1 MEKSEDLEE
10 TQTISPLDL
19 DEENENKKKKPSK
32 KTIIIASTI
41 AAIAVLAGVGGYAY
55 ASNSAY
61 DSYASRVES
70 AKESDSKLVKKIAE
84 AQSLVKAT
92 KESDVLDKTV
102 LDSLSKSV
110 KTGET
115 RKGIPDVGNV
125 AKWNLWS
132 ISKAKTIISNDM
144 TEADDSINAIGK
156 AMRGVE
162 ASKTAKQVKD
172 AKAALDKTITDAENL
187 YKNSEGKVQDNKTR
201 ESLKTAIDNAKKT
214 SSDKK
219 ADVKSLTAAND
230 TLSKAVKS
238 VNDSKNAKAQADA
251 QKQAQEQAQQ
261 AQAQAQSV
269 GTPSG
274 GYSGYAY
281 PNVGGSYSGGTSQS
295 APSYSN
301 TGSPSGGSVG
311 GGTSNGGTWDWKN
324 AKDSVGGGFSPIT
337 KDNINPDGSAT
348 GGGDSHG
355 NMW

>member
-1 MEKSEDLEE
+1 MAEEKNTPDASEKSG
-10 TQTISPLDL
+10 
-19 DEENENKKKKPSK
+19 KKR
-32 KTIIIASTI
+32 TVIIAAV
-41 AAIAVLAGVGGYAY
+41 AAVVVFAGVGGYAY

-61 DSYASRVES
+61 DFYASRVES

-92 KESDVLDKTV
+92 KESDVLDKAV
-102 LDSLSKSV
+102 LDSLNKSLKV
-110 KTGET
+110 GES
-115 RKGIPDVGNV
+115 RKGVPVSAHA

-132 ISKAKTIISNDM
+132 VSKANASVSNDM
-144 TEADDSINAIGK
+144 TEANDSINSIGK
-156 AMRGVE
+156 AMGKVE

-172 AKAALDKTITDAENL
+172 ARATLDKTVESAESL
-187 YKNSEGKVQDNKTR
+187 YKDSEGKVQDDKTR

-214 SSDKK
+214 SGDKK
-219 ADVKSLTAAND
+219 ADVKSLTAATD
-230 TLSKAVKS
+230 ALSKAVKS

-274 GYSGYAY
+274 GYSGYTY
-281 PNVGGSYSGGTSQS
+281 PNVGGSYSGRTSQS

-301 TGSPSGGSVG
+301 TGSSSGGSASS
-311 GGTSNGGTWDWKN
+311 GTSNGGTWDWKN
-324 AKDSVGGGFSPIT
+324 DKDSMGGGFAPIT
-337 KDNINPDGSAT
+337 KDNINPDGSITT
-348 GGGDSHG
+348 GMDSHG

>member
-1 MEKSEDLEE
+1 MRQYRNMRESRDKQAQKNTKHS
-10 TQTISPLDL
+10 
-19 DEENENKKKKPSK
+19 NKNV
-32 KTIIIASTI
+32 IIAASTI
-41 AAIAVLAGVGGYAY
+41 AAIVVLAGVGGYAY

-70 AKESDSKLVKKIAE
+70 AKETDSKLVKKIAE

-102 LDSLSKSV
+102 LDSLNKSV
-110 KTGET
+110 KTSET

-144 TEADDSINAIGK
+144 TEANDSINAIGK
-156 AMRGVE
+156 AIGKVE

-172 AKAALDKTITDAENL
+172 AKDTLDKTITDAENL
-187 YKNSEGKVQDNKTR
+187 YKDSEGKVQDNKTR
-201 ESLKTAIDNAKKT
+201 ESLKTTIDNAKKT

-230 TLSKAVKS
+230 TLSKAVKA

-281 PNVGGSYSGGTSQS
+281 PNVGGSYSGRASQS

-301 TGSPSGGSVG
+301 TGSPSGGSVS

>member
-1 MEKSEDLEE
+1 MQGVEKGEHMAEEEKILNVSEKSG
-10 TQTISPLDL
+10 
-19 DEENENKKKKPSK
+19 KKH
-32 KTIIIASTI
+32 TIIIAAV
-41 AAIAVLAGVGGYAY
+41 AAVVVFAGVGGYAY

-102 LDSLSKSV
+102 LDSLNKSV
-110 KTGET
+110 KTSET
-115 RKGIPDVGNV
+115 RKGIPDSGNV

-132 ISKAKTIISNDM
+132 VSKAKTIVSNDM
-144 TEADDSINAIGK
+144 TEANDSINAIGK
-156 AMRGVE
+156 AMGKVE

-172 AKAALDKTITDAENL
+172 AKDALDKTITDAENL
-187 YKNSEGKVQDNKTR
+187 YKDSEGKVQDNKTR

-214 SSDKK
+214 SGDKK

-301 TGSPSGGSVG
+301 TGSPSGGSVSS
-311 GGTSNGGTWDWKN
+311 GTSNGGTWDWKN
-324 AKDSVGGGFSPIT
+324 AKDSVGGGFAPIT
-337 KDNINPDGSAT
+337 KDNINPDGSITT
-348 GGGDSHG
+348 GMDSHG

>member
-1 MEKSEDLEE
+1 MAEEKNTPDASEKSG
-10 TQTISPLDL
+10 
-19 DEENENKKKKPSK
+19 KKR
-32 KTIIIASTI
+32 TVIIAAV
-41 AAIAVLAGVGGYAY
+41 AAVVVFAGVGGYAY

-61 DSYASRVES
+61 DFYASRVES
-70 AKESDSKLVKKIAE
+70 AKESDSKLAKKIAE

-102 LDSLSKSV
+102 LDSLNKSLKV
-110 KTGET
+110 GES
-115 RKGIPDVGNV
+115 RKGVPTSSHA

-132 ISKAKTIISNDM
+132 VSKAKTIVSNDM
-144 TEADDSINAIGK
+144 TEANDSINAIGK
-156 AMRGVE
+156 AMGKVE
-162 ASKTAKQVKD
+162 SSKTAKQVKD

-187 YKNSEGKVQDNKTR
+187 YKDSEGKVQDNKTR

-214 SSDKK
+214 SGDKK

-230 TLSKAVKS
+230 TLSKAVKA

-281 PNVGGSYSGGTSQS
+281 PNVGGSYSGRASQS

-301 TGSPSGGSVG
+301 TGSSSGGSVSS
-311 GGTSNGGTWDWKN
+311 GTSTGGTWDWKN

>member
-1 MEKSEDLEE
+1 MEKNEDFEE

-41 AAIAVLAGVGGYAY
+41 AAIVVLAGVGGYAY

-92 KESDVLDKTV
+92 KESDVLDKAV
-102 LDSLSKSV
+102 LDSLSKSLKV
-110 KTGET
+110 GES
-115 RKGIPDVGNV
+115 RKGVPVSAHA

-132 ISKAKTIISNDM
+132 VSKAKAIVSNDM
-144 TEADDSINAIGK
+144 TEANDSINAIGK
-156 AMRGVE
+156 AMGKVE
-162 ASKTAKQVKD
+162 SSKTAKQVKD
-172 AKAALDKTITDAENL
+172 AKDALDKTVESAESL
-187 YKNSEGKVQDNKTR
+187 YKDSEGKVQDDKTR

-214 SSDKK
+214 SGDKK

-230 TLSKAVKS
+230 TLSKAVKA

-251 QKQAQEQAQQ
+251 QNQAQEQAQ
-261 AQAQAQSV
+261 QAQSV

-274 GYSGYAY
+274 GYSSYAY
-281 PNVGGSYSGGTSQS
+281 PNVGGSYSGRTSQS

-301 TGSPSGGSVG
+301 TGSPSGGS
-311 GGTSNGGTWDWKN
+311 TSSGASTGGTWDWKN

-337 KDNINPDGSAT
+337 KDNVNDDGSAT